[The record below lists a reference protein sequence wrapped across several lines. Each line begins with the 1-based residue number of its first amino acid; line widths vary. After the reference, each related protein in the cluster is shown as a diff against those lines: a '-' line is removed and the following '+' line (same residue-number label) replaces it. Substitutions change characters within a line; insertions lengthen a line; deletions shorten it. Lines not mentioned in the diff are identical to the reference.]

1 MSLAAPSQ
9 AAQAGPHV
17 ESLRAGSTATVA
29 GRLLYGGV
37 RAPDWLRN
45 TTLVGQTM
53 ARAAAEQLAAD
64 AAAARASSGGADD
77 ARRIQAMLEVRL
89 SMTCR
94 TFRPQCGCNQ
104 ALTTPSRPPFN
115 AHNAIWWH
123 WRTQKCKCSGPSCT

>member
-1 MSLAAPSQ
+1 MFITRPAYRLWPQNVSCNPKSGSASWP
-9 AAQAGPHV
+9 PR

-64 AAAARASSGGADD
+64 AAAARASFGGADD

-89 SMTCR
+89 STMSR
-94 TFRPQCGCNQ
+94 ALGLPSGCN
-104 ALTTPSRPPFN
+104 
-115 AHNAIWWH
+115 
-123 WRTQKCKCSGPSCT
+123 